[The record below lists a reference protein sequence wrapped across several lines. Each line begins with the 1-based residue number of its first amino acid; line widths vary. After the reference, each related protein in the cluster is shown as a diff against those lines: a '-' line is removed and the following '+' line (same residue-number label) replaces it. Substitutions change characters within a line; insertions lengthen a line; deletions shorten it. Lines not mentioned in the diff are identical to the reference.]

1 MQAYKALFHH
11 KKGFIHVPAIFFLK
25 FIDIKML
32 LYLFNKE
39 LILKKFVFLHNT
51 QYIKIIQI
59 IKMKKKPTI
68 ILHLNFHF
76 SFCIFQVR

>member
-11 KKGFIHVPAIFFLK
+11 KKGFIHVRAIFFLK

-39 LILKKFVFLHNT
+39 LILKKVCFLA
-51 QYIKIIQI
+51 
-59 IKMKKKPTI
+59 
-68 ILHLNFHF
+68 
-76 SFCIFQVR
+76 

>member
-25 FIDIKML
+25 FIDINML

-39 LILKKFVFLHNT
+39 LILKKVCFLA
-51 QYIKIIQI
+51 
-59 IKMKKKPTI
+59 
-68 ILHLNFHF
+68 
-76 SFCIFQVR
+76 